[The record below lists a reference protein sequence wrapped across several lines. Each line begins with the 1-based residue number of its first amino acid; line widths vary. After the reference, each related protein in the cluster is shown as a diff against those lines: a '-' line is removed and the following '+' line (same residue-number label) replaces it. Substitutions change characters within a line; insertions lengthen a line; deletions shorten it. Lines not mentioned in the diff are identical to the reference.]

1 MPSSVLVIVPAVF
14 NVCEYYTTIWL
25 YDRKTERAGAEW
37 SRATAVAAV
46 LLGSMQGIWGPGAR
60 GSAARDSLTYLW
72 GFRPGFMLY

>member
-46 LLGSMQGIWGPGAR
+46 LLGSMQYLGAGGTR
-60 GSAARDSLTYLW
+60 LR
-72 GFRPGFMLY
+72 RKR